1 MIVSENG
8 ISLSA
13 DDLKEIFALFCS
25 ATRFEKL
32 QVYDEQSE
40 HYFRNVQLSEEYSL
54 TQETREFA
62 LDSWRA
68 VISFLNSK
76 GYSLSKH
83 GTIVSLSFS
92 DEVFLR
98 SQ

>member
-8 ISLSA
+8 IRLSE

-32 QVYDEQSE
+32 QVYDEQSD
-40 HYFRNVQLSEEYSL
+40 HYFHKVQLSEEYSL
-54 TQETREFA
+54 TEEPREFA
-62 LDSWRA
+62 LDAWRA

-76 GYSLSKH
+76 GYSLSKD
-83 GTIVSLSFS
+83 GRIIRLSFS
-92 DEVFLR
+92 DDEFID
-98 SQ
+98 